1 MPALERHIEE
11 EGIMVSFGDNI
22 DGLGFGDMIAGEE
35 ELSAQA
41 TLPPQE
47 AEQQELITQTRKK
60 TVSIP
65 KQQTKPR
72 ETKRTNDYDLQ
83 RQEQQRRETAA
94 AAEARKKAEAIARAE
109 NLIGGRSWGDGGAGS
124 GDTKGDSRQGN
135 PVGSGT
141 SGKHK
146 WSLSGRSL
154 IGDLIEPVYTRNV
167 EGKITVAIRV
177 AASGEVVSA
186 KQSTPTDIS
195 DAQMLRAAEIAAK
208 STRFSSGSR
217 VSVGTITY
225 IFTLQ
230 KGGGN

>member
-1 MPALERHIEE
+1 MPALERHVEE

-35 ELSAQA
+35 EVSAQA

-65 KQQTKPR
+65 KQQTKLR

-83 RQEQQRRETAA
+83 RQEQQRREAAA
-94 AAEARKKAEAIARAE
+94 AAEARKKAEAAARSD
-109 NLIGGRSWGDGGAGS
+109 NLIGSAFGSGGSGSGTTS
-124 GDTKGDSRQGN
+124 GDTRQGN
-135 PVGSGT
+135 PAGSGT

-195 DAQMLRAAEIAAK
+195 DAQMLRAAERAAK